1 MFSHEIRNFTLENQG
16 IDELKMRQRLFNTTC
31 KVCKGKYRCIG
42 RMKIIVFGLLFMSEK
57 PSHVVMIV
65 YLLGTTSAMSTGS
78 APLIFEYPR
87 AFGTLVSEAGRF
99 ELAKVFVEHFN
110 EIVEVLPYGV
120 IAWNLGFESFTT
132 LPTLTE
138 HDEITDVGLGTIEE
152 IDAIGFAEF
161 LRAKNEIF
169 FSLR

>member
-1 MFSHEIRNFTLENQG
+1 LI
-16 IDELKMRQRLFNTTC
+16 
-31 KVCKGKYRCIG
+31 
-42 RMKIIVFGLLFMSEK
+42 FGLLFMPEK
-57 PSHVVMIV
+57 PSHVVTVV
-65 YLLGTTSAMSTGS
+65 YFLGTTFAMSTGS
-78 APLIFEYPR
+78 APLIFEYSR

-99 ELAKVFVEHFN
+99 ELGIVFVEHFN

-120 IAWNLGFESFTT
+120 IAWNLGFESFAT

-152 IDAIGFAEF
+152 IDAIGFAKLMRE
-161 LRAKNEIF
+161 KNEVF